1 MSEPIGEAIVLTN
14 GDAGRPV
21 AGVPL
26 LLRTILALQ
35 RAGVVRLTLVGDASV
50 PADPRIRLQV
60 GTAPTLVPSEDERLR
75 LIIGAGTVIDEAL
88 VRELGRHARP
98 GEVLEVERDGVRVRV
113 APGPL
118 VAAPAG
124 RTVDARG
131 GMLGPA
137 AADSHEQAAKLL
149 RGLENPRDGYF
160 DRLIY
165 RRLSRPLTARLLRT
179 PVTPNAVTVAGI
191 LAGVAGGLLLGLP
204 GAGPT
209 LAAILLLL
217 ASSVLDCSDGELA
230 RLRFAESKLGH
241 WLDVTGDTVV
251 HLALLGG
258 IALRLTTSGET
269 PSVAAVIGLATGIA
283 GAFATITM
291 SEQAEARRRRVPSW
305 ENRLL
310 DGVLSPL
317 STRDWYV
324 FPVALAVI
332 GRLGWLV
339 PAAAVGAHVFWMTT
353 AVLLR
358 RALRKSAEG
367 PAR

>member
-1 MSEPIGEAIVLTN
+1 MSEPIGEAIVLTD

-35 RAGVVRLTLVGDASV
+35 RAGVERLTLVGAASV
-50 PADPRIRLQV
+50 PADPRIRLEV
-60 GTAPTLVPSEDERLR
+60 GTAAMLAPTEDERLR
-75 LIIGAGTVIDEAL
+75 LIVGAGTIIDEAL
-88 VRELGRHARP
+88 VHELRRHARA

-137 AADSHEQAAKLL
+137 GADTREQATKLL
-149 RGLENPRDGYF
+149 RGLENPRDGYL
-160 DRLIY
+160 DRLVY
-165 RRLSRPLTARLLRT
+165 RRLSRPLTARLLLT

-204 GAGPT
+204 GAGAT
-209 LAAILLLL
+209 LAAVLLLL

-258 IALRLTTSGET
+258 IALRLAALGET
-269 PSVAAVIGLATGIA
+269 PSTAAVIGLATGIA
-283 GAFATITM
+283 GAFTTITL

-305 ENRLL
+305 ENRVL

-324 FPVALAVI
+324 FPVALAVM

-339 PAAAVGAHVFWMTT
+339 PAAAVGAHAFWMTT
-353 AVLLR
+353 AALLW
-358 RALRKSAEG
+358 RALRKSADAL
-367 PAR
+367 AR

>member
-1 MSEPIGEAIVLTN
+1 VSAPIGEAIVLTN
-14 GDAGRPV
+14 GDARRPV

-35 RAGVVRLTLVGDASV
+35 RAGVERLTLVGDATV
-50 PADPRIRLQV
+50 PDDPRIRLHLR
-60 GTAPTLVPSEDERLR
+60 TAPRLAPTADERLR
-75 LIIGAGTVIDEAL
+75 LVVGAGIVIDEAL
-88 VRELGRHARP
+88 VRELGREARP

-113 APGPL
+113 APGSL
-118 VAAPAG
+118 LAAPAG
-124 RTVDARG
+124 RTLSARR

-137 AADSHEQAAKLL
+137 AAPAREQAERLL

-160 DRLIY
+160 DRLLY

-179 PVTPNAVTVAGI
+179 RITPNAVTVAGI
-191 LAGVAGGLLLGLP
+191 TAGIAGGLLLGAP
-204 GAGPT
+204 GTGAT

-217 ASSVLDCSDGELA
+217 LSSVLDCSDGELA
-230 RLRFAESKLGH
+230 RLRFAESPLGH

-258 IALRLTTSGET
+258 IALRLTSTGET
-269 PSVAAVIGLATGIA
+269 PSVAAMAGLASGIA
-283 GAFATITM
+283 GAFAAITL
-291 SEQAEARRRRVPSW
+291 SEQAEARRRRVPGW
-305 ENRLL
+305 ENRVL

-324 FPVALAVI
+324 FPVGLAGA

-339 PAAAVGAHVFWMTT
+339 PAAAVGAHVFWVVT
-353 AVLLR
+353 AILLW
-358 RALRKSAEG
+358 RALRKSRA
-367 PAR
+367 AV